1 MAGLGQN
8 VTVFCL
14 ICEKKRPFHREM
26 DGADNEKERQICL
39 DFFVMGR
46 LEEQR
51 RSVDDED
58 VAQEFADGDAG
69 ERDGYVGSHESEDD
83 GDG

>member
-1 MAGLGQN
+1 M
-8 VTVFCL
+8 
-14 ICEKKRPFHREM
+14 KKT
-26 DGADNEKERQICL
+26 
-39 DFFVMGR
+39 

-69 ERDGYVGSHESEDD
+69 ERDGYVGSHEAEHD